1 MTPDAPDTMGDLQ
14 RVPHDADAEKA
25 VLAAILTG
33 HKMDGLDLNA
43 ADFWTPAHE
52 DIWIAAQKISD
63 SGRRPDPILIT
74 EIDPSI
80 DRMLLAEIVA
90 SAGVHANRRQIV
102 EQPRQRHRQ
111 GHAQHGGMGRHR
123 ASLAGAAGAAPP
135 LAGLRGTTEPGLMK
149 AA

>member
-1 MTPDAPDTMGDLQ
+1 MTPDTTPDTMGDLQ

-43 ADFWTPAHE
+43 TDFWTPAHE

-74 EIDPSI
+74 ETDPSI

-90 SAGVHANRRQIV
+90 GAGVSAV
-102 EQPRQRHRQ
+102 
-111 GHAQHGGMGRHR
+111 
-123 ASLAGAAGAAPP
+123 
-135 LAGLRGTTEPGLMK
+135 GLRG
-149 AA
+149 AAWQPSSAGFQHFG